1 MRVLLVCVPRTGSSS
16 FLKALSKSL
25 NINHISIPDSFSLEE
40 NKAFIN
46 SIVKKDNVIFRIS
59 PINSIGYRLD
69 EFCFLFDK
77 VILLSRR
84 NEEEHYKS
92 IVNLYYRENILKF
105 GTKGLYDFND
115 IPSTILNQIEQVV
128 NYEEILEQKKQ
139 IEELGLVL
147 NQKVLYYEEIFYS
160 DIGLKYLQN
169 NFNSF
174 DSEKYKLYLSQTKKL
189 SINRDKSLV

>member
-40 NKAFIN
+40 NKAFID
-46 SIVKKDNVIFRIS
+46 SIVKKDKVIFRMS
-59 PINSIGYRLD
+59 PIHNTGYSLE
-69 EFCFLFDK
+69 EFCSLFDR
-77 VILLSRR
+77 VVLLSRL
-84 NEEEHYKS
+84 NEKEHYKS

-115 IPSTILNQIEQVV
+115 IPNTILNQIEQVV
-128 NYEEILEQKKQ
+128 NYEVILEQKKQ

-160 DIGLKYLQN
+160 DTGLKYLQT

-174 DSEKYKLYLSQTKKL
+174 NSEKYRLYLSQTKKL
-189 SINRDKSLV
+189 SISRDKSLV